1 MMLDVHP
8 VMSTTPTQ
16 YALGVCFLILG
27 PAFAIAAALVQWRRR
42 ENVAFG
48 MIAAGGASWLGWI
61 VSCAVAVVLFPRYP
75 VSGAPP
81 EPVAMLFALPGLA
94 AGAVVLRWLASRRDA
109 TRGSPRLF
117 RTAGAL
123 LVVISGVLAFALVA
137 IHVGITTWPARRELP
152 ASAVIVTEE
161 AFEDTFLG
169 DFTYDISAR
178 MSREEF
184 RAWMQR
190 LGLRATSDDRLEYER
205 EGSNPQ
211 ACGASGQYRDG
222 IGRFSSWCS

>member
-1 MMLDVHP
+1 MLDVHP
-8 VMSTTPTQ
+8 VISTTPTQ

-27 PAFAIAAALVQWRRR
+27 PAFGIAAALLQWRRR

-48 MIAAGGASWLGWI
+48 VIAASGASWLGWI
-61 VSCAVAVVLFPRYP
+61 VSCAVAEVLFPRYP
-75 VSGAPP
+75 VSGGPP
-81 EPVAMLFALPGLA
+81 EPVAMLFTLPGLG
-94 AGAVVLRWLASRRDA
+94 AGAVVLRWLATRRDP

-117 RTAGAL
+117 RTAGPL
-123 LVVISGVLAFALVA
+123 VVVISGVLAFALVA
-137 IHVGITTWPARRELP
+137 LHVEMTTWPARRELP
-152 ASAVIVTEE
+152 TSAVIVSEE

-169 DFTYDISAR
+169 DFRYDISAR

-190 LGLRATSDDRLEYER
+190 LGLRATSGDRLEYER
-205 EGSNPQ
+205 QGSNPH
-211 ACGASGQYRDG
+211 ACGASGQYDDG